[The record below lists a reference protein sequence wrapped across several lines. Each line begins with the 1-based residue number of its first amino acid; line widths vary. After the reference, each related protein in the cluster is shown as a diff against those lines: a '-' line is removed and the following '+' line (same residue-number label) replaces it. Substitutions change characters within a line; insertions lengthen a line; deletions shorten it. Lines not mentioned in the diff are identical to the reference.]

1 MINSIRWRLFWGMTL
16 LVGFFVFFSWMLNT
30 NYLEKY
36 YLQQKTAELK
46 QQGEYITKLFTE
58 NPDDLLVQLAILER
72 RENLT
77 ILVIQPDLTLI
88 YASTSPNSEVTK
100 FEIVLEQLMQANLKG
115 QSVQITGDPFN
126 NERSLNLY
134 SRFGEQNFLIV
145 STPLAPIQESAAIAN
160 KFFLYTGIVTMI
172 IATLAVFLFSR
183 SFTRPIVELNDIAQ
197 RMAKL
202 DFSRRYSVT
211 SRDELGELG
220 SSINSL
226 SDQLSK
232 AIGELQDANAR
243 LRKDIERERR
253 IDEMRK
259 EFVSSVSHELKTP
272 ISLIQGYAEGLK
284 VNVVENEEDKE
295 FYCNVIID
303 EANKMNRLVKG
314 LLDLSQVEAEV
325 FTLEKVAFDLSLLL
339 DNIMAKY
346 KPIFEEKEVQLGVNK
361 PDELLVNAD
370 ITRTEQILT
379 NYLNNALDHMDERR
393 IIELEAKIVE
403 DKAHIAVYNSGE
415 PIPDQALHKIFTS
428 FYKLDQAR
436 TRTDGSYGLGLA
448 IVRAIQE
455 KDKNGYGVINLP
467 DGVQFWFELDLA
479 DPENDLES

>member
-1 MINSIRWRLFWGMTL
+1 MINSIRWRLFVGMTL
-16 LVGFFVFFSWMLNT
+16 MVSFFVFFSWMLNT

-36 YLQQKTAELK
+36 YLYQKTSELK
-46 QQGEYITKLFTE
+46 QHGEYIIKLFKE
-58 NPDDLLVQLAILER
+58 EPEDLLVKLAILER

-77 ILVIQPDLTLI
+77 ILVIKPDLTLI
-88 YASTSPNSEVTK
+88 YASTSPNSEITE
-100 FEIVLEQLMQANLKG
+100 FEIVLEQLMQANIKG
-115 QSVQITGDPFN
+115 QSIQITGDPFN

-134 SRFGEQNFLIV
+134 SRFGDQNFLIV

-160 KFFLYTGIVTMI
+160 KFFLYTGIITLV
-172 IATLAVFLFSR
+172 IATLAVLLFSR

-202 DFSRRYSVT
+202 DFSRKYNVT

-232 AIGELQDANAR
+232 AIGELQEANAR
-243 LRKDIERERR
+243 LREDIERERR

-284 VNVVENEEDKE
+284 VSVVENEEDKE

-325 FTLEKVAFDLSLLL
+325 FTLEKATFDLSLLI
-339 DNIMAKY
+339 DNILAKY
-346 KPIFEEKEVQLGVNK
+346 KPMFEEKEVQLKVEK
-361 PDELLVNAD
+361 PAELLVNAD

-379 NYLNNALDHMDERR
+379 NYLNNALDHLDERR
-393 IIELEAKIVE
+393 IIELEAKAGD

-415 PIPDQALHKIFTS
+415 PIPDKALHKIFTS

-455 KDKNGYGVINLP
+455 KDNNGYGVVNLP

-479 DPENDLES
+479 DPEDDLQ